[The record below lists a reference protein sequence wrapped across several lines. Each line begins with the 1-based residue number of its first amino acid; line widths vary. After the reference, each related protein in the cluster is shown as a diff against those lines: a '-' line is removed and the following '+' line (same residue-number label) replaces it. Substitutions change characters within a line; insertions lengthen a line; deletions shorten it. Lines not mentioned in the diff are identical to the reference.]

1 MNFRPRKRPRRPSGA
16 VFRLPATG
24 RAVPNNPRHAENL
37 CGRGAPRR
45 IMFEF
50 EKPRVTSWV
59 WRWLAPMAASAAVA
73 LAVVSLAPRQQPQP
87 QIVER
92 VVEKQVVTQSQPSA
106 AEPVDYQKIQAWLT
120 TELNKRDRQAKE
132 LMRVRGDL
140 ALLDSYQRAV
150 EKETWNNASSI
161 QLLASKTKDQEKL
174 WQEFCF
180 ACSCLA
186 PRLWP
191 DAR

>member
-1 MNFRPRKRPRRPSGA
+1 MSSHLSEKIAEF
-16 VFRLPATG
+16 VFDELSAPETAE
-24 RAVPNNPRHAENL
+24 AERHLAQCSDCRQQVEQFQTTHAML
-37 CGRGAPRR
+37 RTSTDVELPRR

-73 LAVVSLAPRQQPQP
+73 FAVVNLTPHQQVQPQV
-87 QIVER
+87 VER
-92 VVEKQVVTQSQPSA
+92 VVEKQVVAQSQPSA

-120 TELNKRDRQAKE
+120 TELNKRDGIQAKE

-161 QLLASKTKDQEKL
+161 QLLASKD
-174 WQEFCF
+174 
-180 ACSCLA
+180 
-186 PRLWP
+186 
-191 DAR
+191 